1 MALRAL
7 AVMFALLAQ
16 QLPAPFDTPWYR
28 KATRTVPMPEGH
40 RLTVPDGFAVSLFAD
55 GLQLPRFMTLASNG
69 DVFVAEPFR
78 SAAKITVLRDADKDG
93 IAEVRETFAADLNR
107 PFGLAF
113 WKGFLYVGNNDS
125 VVRFAYTP
133 GQLKAAGAPEK
144 IVDLP
149 PSDAALDQDTAN
161 RLKIDISQTRGYNHW
176 TRNVIFNPAGTKMYV
191 TVGSATNATPETDA
205 RRAAINEYNP
215 DGSAHRVFAS
225 GLRNPVGLA
234 YFPGTNTLWTA
245 VNERDHLG
253 DDLVPDYIT
262 SVGDGAFYG
271 WPYSYIG
278 KNVDPTVEARR
289 PDLVAKAI
297 APDVLLPSHSAA
309 LGLMFYTGSQF
320 PGEYRNSA
328 FVALHGSINRSKLS
342 GYRVVRVPFRDGKP
356 SGPPADFLSGFVA
369 RDDDEK
375 LAWGR
380 PVGLLQL
387 PDGSILVSDDGGNR
401 VWRVRYRGE

>member
-1 MALRAL
+1 LLLRAITVL
-7 AVMFALLAQ
+7 LVLAQ
-16 QLPAPFDTPWYR
+16 QLPAPFDTPWFR
-28 KATRTVPMPEGH
+28 KATRTVPMPDGH
-40 RLTVPDGFAVSLFAD
+40 QLTVPPGFKVSIFAD
-55 GLQLPRFMTLASNG
+55 GLRLPRFMALAPNG
-69 DVFVAEPFR
+69 DVFVAEPVR
-78 SAAKITVLRDADKDG
+78 DAARITVLRDANGDG
-93 IAEVRETFAADLNR
+93 IAELRETFAEGLNR

-113 WKGFLYVGNNDS
+113 WKNYLYVGNNDS
-125 VVRFAYTP
+125 VVRFVYTP
-133 GQLKAAGAPEK
+133 GQLKAIGAPEK

-176 TRNVIFNPAGTKMYV
+176 TRNVIFNPGGTKMYV

-215 DGSAHRVFAS
+215 DGSGHRVFAS
-225 GLRNPVGLA
+225 GLRNPVGMA
-234 YFPGTNTLWTA
+234 YFPGSTTLRTA

-278 KNVDPTVEARR
+278 KHVDPTVEAKR
-289 PDLVAKAI
+289 PDLVAKSI

-309 LGLMFYTGSQF
+309 LGLMFYTGTQF
-320 PGEYRNSA
+320 PGPYRNSA
-328 FVALHGSINRSKLS
+328 FVALHGSINRSTLS
-342 GYRVVRVPFRDGKP
+342 GYRVVRVPFSKGRP
-356 SGPPADFLSGFVA
+356 SGPPEDFVSGFIA
-369 RDDDEK
+369 RDDEEK
-375 LAWGR
+375 QAWGR

-387 PDGSILVSDDGGNR
+387 TDGSVLVSDDGGNR
-401 VWRVRYRGE
+401 VWRVSYAGRR